1 MCGYRTIALVAEHQV
16 TDPEGGMNVSA
27 STFLRP
33 PEAAERLVELQGMAV
48 LQRNFGVSVIIR

>member
-1 MCGYRTIALVAEHQV
+1 
-16 TDPEGGMNVSA
+16 MNVSA

-33 PEAAERLVELQGMAV
+33 PEAAERLVEFQGMAV